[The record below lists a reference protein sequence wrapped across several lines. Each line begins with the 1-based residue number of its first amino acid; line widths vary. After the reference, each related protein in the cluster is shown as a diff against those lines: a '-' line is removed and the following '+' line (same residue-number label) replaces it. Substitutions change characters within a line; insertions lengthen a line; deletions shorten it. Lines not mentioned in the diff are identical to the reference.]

1 MQIEV
6 IKEENNEL
14 LTRKQLQ
21 LKIQHEATTPARLE
35 VRDKVAADFKIA
47 PERVIIDNMQTAFG
61 KKETTAYVKIYES
74 AEAARQIEQ
83 EHILKRNT
91 PPTPEP
97 SAEPSAEPTSEPSAE
112 PSPEP
117 TPEPSAEP
125 SAEPTAEPTSEPSA
139 EPSPEPTP
147 EPSAEPI
154 AEPTPEPSAEPSPEP
169 SSKPP
174 EGGEEN

>member
-97 SAEPSAEPTSEPSAE
+97 SAEPSAEPT
-112 PSPEP
+112 
-117 TPEPSAEP
+117 PEPSAEP
-125 SAEPTAEPTSEPSA
+125 SAEPTSEPSA
-139 EPSPEPTP
+139 EPSPEPTSG
-147 EPSAEPI
+147 PSAEPSP
-154 AEPTPEPSAEPSPEP
+154 EPTSEPSAEPSPEP

>member
-21 LKIQHEATTPARLE
+21 LKIQHEAATPARIE

-97 SAEPSAEPTSEPSAE
+97 SAEPSAEPTPG
-112 PSPEP
+112 
-117 TPEPSAEP
+117 T
-125 SAEPTAEPTSEPSA
+125 
-139 EPSPEPTP
+139 
-147 EPSAEPI
+147 
-154 AEPTPEPSAEPSPEP
+154 
-169 SSKPP
+169 KR
-174 EGGEEN
+174 

>member
-97 SAEPSAEPTSEPSAE
+97 SAEPTAEPTSEPSAE
-112 PSPEP
+112 PSPEPSAEP

-139 EPSPEPTP
+139 EPSPEPSP
-147 EPSAEPI
+147 
-154 AEPTPEPSAEPSPEP
+154 EPTPEPSAEPSPEP

>member
-125 SAEPTAEPTSEPSA
+125 
-139 EPSPEPTP
+139 
-147 EPSAEPI
+147 I

>member
-91 PPTPEP
+91 APTP
-97 SAEPSAEPTSEPSAE
+97 
-112 PSPEP
+112 
-117 TPEPSAEP
+117 EP
-125 SAEPTAEPTSEPSA
+125 SAEPTAEPASEPTA
-139 EPSPEPTP
+139 EPSPEPTAEPASEPTAEPSP
-147 EPSAEPI
+147 EPTAEPSP
-154 AEPTPEPSAEPSPEP
+154 EPTAEPSPEP